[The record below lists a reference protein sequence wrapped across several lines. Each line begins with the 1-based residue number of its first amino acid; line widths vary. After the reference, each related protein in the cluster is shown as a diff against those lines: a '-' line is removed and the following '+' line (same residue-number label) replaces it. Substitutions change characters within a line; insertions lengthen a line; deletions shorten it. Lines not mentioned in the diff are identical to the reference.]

1 MQAFICSSSDC
12 IDMFI
17 HLTLYQDWN
26 IESEKKLDGNYEYP
40 LQLQDLLPYERMIL
54 LDWSSSKVAAIM

>member
-12 IDMFI
+12 ILTMCI
-17 HLTLYQDWN
+17 HLTLFQDLN

-54 LDWSSSKVAAIM
+54 

>member
-1 MQAFICSSSDC
+1 
-12 IDMFI
+12 MFI

-26 IESEKKLDGNYEYP
+26 IKSEKKLDGNYEYP